1 MRRERNELLE
11 FLGGLIMFVVGL
23 FLFTN
28 KVTVQSALFSGSL
41 AIGSVNISSGLVV
54 IPFIVGIVMMFVR
67 PRMLA
72 AKLVTGLGLLIIIV
86 SVIATT
92 TIRLPRITLYEWLL
106 YLVLIFGGL
115 GLLCRV
121 LLGNH
126 KDDDRD
132 NREDRK
138 GR

>member
-67 PRMLA
+67 PHMLA

>member
-11 FLGGLIMFVVGL
+11 FLGGLVMFVVGL

-67 PRMLA
+67 PHMFA